1 MSHTFNAMEDHEQL
15 INNVLQDEIKC
26 AIKEGIQLELKVN
39 LNYGTK
45 MKHAYLKDIPPH
57 HNPIYPTK

>member
-1 MSHTFNAMEDHEQL
+1 MEDHEQL
-15 INNVLQDEIKC
+15 INNVPQN
-26 AIKEGIQLELKVN
+26 KEGIQLELKVN
-39 LNYGTK
+39 MNYKTK